1 MRGVGGG
8 GEGGRGNKPIAMLD
22 VMANANP
29 IYLHA
34 ARTKVSAPTLSPLS
48 MTMERT
54 CPPP

>member
-1 MRGVGGG
+1 VRGVGGG